1 MYKKIYDS
9 GKERQLRIFILGAGG
24 FIGTHLIEKL
34 LNTTDYE
41 VSAFDI
47 NTSRLEKYR
56 GNPRFIIYT
65 GDIFNENDYIREQVK
80 LSDIVLPFAGVAMP
94 SYYIT
99 HPLWTFELDFEQN
112 LKIVRMCAEYGK
124 RVIFPSTSEV
134 YGISDGSSYF
144 DEEQSPLVLGP
155 VNKTRW
161 IYSCSKQMIDRVITA
176 YGQEKGLQYTLFRP
190 LNWIGPG
197 LDTMNDA
204 KEHRARSVT
213 QIIYDVLHRG
223 EVKLVGGGEQRRSF
237 TWIGDGIEA
246 LLMILRNEGGNSDS
260 RIFNIGN
267 PNNNYSIRELT
278 EIIIDEMKKFDS
290 FRDKAENVKIV
301 TVTPESYYSNGY
313 DDTNNRIPLIKNIM
327 SLGWQPKVSLREAVN
342 KTLRSYHE

>member
-1 MYKKIYDS
+1 M
-9 GKERQLRIFILGAGG
+9 RVFILGAGG
-24 FIGTHLIEKL
+24 FIGTHLTEKL

-47 NTSRLEKYR
+47 NTSRLEKFS
-56 GNPRFIIYT
+56 GHKRFTCYK
-65 GDIFNENDYIREQVK
+65 GDIFTETEYIREQVK
-80 LSDIVLPFAGVAMP
+80 ISDVVLPFAGVAMP
-94 SYYIT
+94 SYYLT

-112 LKIVRMCAEYGK
+112 LKVIRMCVEYGK

-134 YGISDGSSYF
+134 YGMSDGSSNL
-144 DEEQSPLVLGP
+144 DEETSSLVLGP
-155 VNKTRW
+155 VNKMRW

-190 LNWIGPG
+190 FNWIGPG

-204 KEHRARSVT
+204 KEHRARSLT
-213 QIIYDVLHRG
+213 QIIYDILNRG

-237 TWIGDGIEA
+237 TWIGDGTDA
-246 LLMILRNEGGNSDS
+246 LMLILRNEGNRADS

-278 EIIIDEMKKFDS
+278 EIIIDEMKSFSS
-290 FRDKAENVKIV
+290 FRRNAESVKVV
-301 TVTPESYYSNGY
+301 TISPESYYSNGY
-313 DDTNNRIPLIKNIM
+313 DDTKNRVPSINNIM
-327 SLGWQPKVSLREAVN
+327 SLGWQPKVTLREAVR
-342 KTLRSYHE
+342 KTLGAYHD